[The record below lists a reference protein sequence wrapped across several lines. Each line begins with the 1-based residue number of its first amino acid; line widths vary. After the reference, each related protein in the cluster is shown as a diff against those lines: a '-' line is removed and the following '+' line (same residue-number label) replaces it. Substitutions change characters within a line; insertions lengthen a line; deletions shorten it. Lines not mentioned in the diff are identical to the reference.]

1 MRLKNSTVIQGTPE
15 EVFALVN
22 DPERVVS
29 CLPGATLHGLDGE
42 VYRGGIKVKVGPIS
56 AAYAGTVR
64 FVDVDHS
71 ARTLRLV
78 ARGADTRGSGD
89 ASADVALRV
98 EHASEGA
105 QLHLETDLLIRGKI
119 AQFGKGAICV
129 VSEKVLQQFATNLG
143 ELIVSERLGSASPAD
158 PSNSAP
164 SNSAPSNSA
173 SPPVRV
179 TPPTSATEARPRA
192 GAAAELDGI
201 ALVLGPLLRKYGPP
215 LALFGLGVLHGWVL
229 GRAVTIERL
238 FRRLPER

>member
-1 MRLKNSTVIQGTPE
+1 MKLANSTVIQGSPD

-42 VYRGGIKVKVGPIS
+42 IYRGGIKVRVGPIS
-56 AAYAGTVR
+56 AAYAGTIR

-98 EHASEGA
+98 EQAGEGA

-119 AQFGKGAICV
+119 AQFGKGAISA

-143 ELIVSERLGSASPAD
+143 ELIVSERLV
-158 PSNSAP
+158 SAP
-164 SNSAPSNSA
+164 ATDSPNSA
-173 SPPVRV
+173 SAPVPAAPR
-179 TPPTSATEARPRA
+179 TAAAEAGPRA
-192 GAAAELDGI
+192 GEAAELDGL
-201 ALVLGPLLRKYGPP
+201 ALVVGPLLRRYGPP
-215 LALFGLGVLHGWVL
+215 LALFGLGVLQGWVL
-229 GRAVTIERL
+229 GRAMTIERL
-238 FRRLPER
+238 YRRPQRKMTAGGAP

>member
-1 MRLKNSTVIQGTPE
+1 MRLENSTVIQGTPD

-22 DPERVVS
+22 DPQRVVS

-56 AAYAGTVR
+56 AAYAGTIR
-64 FVDVDHS
+64 FVDVDHT

-98 EHASEGA
+98 EQAGEGA

-119 AQFGKGAICV
+119 AQFGKGAISA
-129 VSEKVLQQFATNLG
+129 VSEKVLGQFATNLG
-143 ELIVSERLGSASPAD
+143 ELIVSERLGSASPAG
-158 PSNSAP
+158 S
-164 SNSAPSNSA
+164 SNSA
-173 SPPVRV
+173 SAPVR
-179 TPPTSATEARPRA
+179 ATLLTAAAEARPRA
-192 GAAAELDGI
+192 ELDGL
-201 ALVLGPLLRKYGPP
+201 ALVLSPLLRKYGPP

-229 GRAVTIERL
+229 GRAVTIERRY
-238 FRRLPER
+238 RRRSER